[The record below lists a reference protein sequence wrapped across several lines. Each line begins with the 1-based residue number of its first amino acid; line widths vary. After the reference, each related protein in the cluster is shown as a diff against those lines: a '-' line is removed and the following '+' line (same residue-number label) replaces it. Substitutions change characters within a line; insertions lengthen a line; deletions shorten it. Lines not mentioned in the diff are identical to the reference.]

1 MPPPH
6 PAIAETHVYPHHTET
21 VQRVVEHFRD
31 DGEVEALLLGGSV
44 AHGFARPD
52 SDIDIEIIV
61 SDASHAER
69 SRTGRLQFVD
79 FELSTYPKGYVDGK
93 YLSPG
98 LLGQLA
104 EKGSEPAR
112 FAFKDARVLFSR
124 LDGLDETLA
133 RITRYPV
140 EGKADRMA
148 RFAAQLEAWNWYA
161 SEALKHDNRY
171 LLGVSVAKLVLF
183 GGRLILA
190 HNELLYP
197 YHKWFLRVLETA
209 PDKPTELMPAIDA
222 LYAEASAETIA
233 CFYEMVKSFRDWGL
247 GGVPWPV
254 QFMADSE
261 LNWVDGP
268 APIDDL

>member
-1 MPPPH
+1 M
-6 PAIAETHVYPHHTET
+6 YPHHEQT
-21 VQRVVEHFRD
+21 VAKVVEHFRD
-31 DGEVEALLLGGSV
+31 DAEVEALLLGGSV

-52 SDIDIEIIV
+52 SDVDVMFVI
-61 SDASHAER
+61 SDER
-69 SRTGRLQFVD
+69 FGERNRLGRLVYSSP
-79 FELSTYPKGYVDGK
+79 ELCVGATAYVDGK
-93 YLSPG
+93 YLGPSR
-98 LLGQLA
+98 LAQLA

-112 FAFKDARVLFSR
+112 FAFKDAQVLFSR

-140 EGKADRMA
+140 EGKADHLP

-161 SEALKHDNRY
+161 AEALKHDNRY
-171 LLGVSVAKLVLF
+171 LLGVSVGKLVLF

-197 YHKWFLRVLETA
+197 YHKWFLRVLEGA
-209 PDKPTELMPAIDA
+209 SDQPADLMPAIGDI
-222 LYAEASAETIA
+222 LAEPSADNIRR
-233 CFYEMVKSFRDWGL
+233 FYEMVKGFRDWGL
-247 GGVPWPV
+247 SAPWPV